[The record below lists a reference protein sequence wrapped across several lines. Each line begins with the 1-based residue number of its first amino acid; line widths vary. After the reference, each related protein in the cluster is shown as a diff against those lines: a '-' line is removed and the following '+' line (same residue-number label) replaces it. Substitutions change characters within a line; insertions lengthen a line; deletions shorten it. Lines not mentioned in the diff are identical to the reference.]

1 LILFTTESA
10 KVAKISLKCLVF
22 NYKCL
27 FFADFRCKHH
37 FSCNSRLC
45 RNYIKYA
52 INTVY
57 ASSNSKNGKSS
68 SWGGRK
74 LKSKQ
79 GIKMETT
86 PTNVTPTNLNVKDMT
101 ENSKNVNATLKVIE
115 IGEVKDIQSRF
126 GDKRVCEV
134 KVADATG
141 CILLSL
147 WDDQI
152 GKIAAGDTISIQNG
166 YISVVRNSMRLN
178 IGKYGKMLLSE
189 EPLSEVNTENN
200 ISDKHVEQPERP
212 RRSGGYGG
220 EGGRGGGGGG
230 GGYGSMYGSGEPR
243 GGYGGFRRGGSG
255 GGGRDSRDKRGGGRK
270 RR

>member
-1 LILFTTESA
+1 
-10 KVAKISLKCLVF
+10 VQ
-22 NYKCL
+22 
-27 FFADFRCKHH
+27 
-37 FSCNSRLC
+37 
-45 RNYIKYA
+45 
-52 INTVY
+52 
-57 ASSNSKNGKSS
+57 
-68 SWGGRK
+68 K

-86 PTNVTPTNLNVKDMT
+86 PTNFNVKDMN

-115 IGEVKDIQSRF
+115 IGEVKDIHSKF

-141 CILLSL
+141 SILLSL

-152 GKIAAGDTISIQNG
+152 GKIAADDTISIQNG

-189 EPLSEVNTENN
+189 EPLTEVNTEPN

-220 EGGRGGGGGG
+220 GGGGRGGG
-230 GGYGSMYGSGEPR
+230 GGYGSMYGSGTEFSGFRR
-243 GGYGGFRRGGSG
+243 GGYGG
-255 GGGRDSRDKRGGGRK
+255 GGGRGGGRGDSRDKRGGRGR
-270 RR
+270 R